1 MPVIYLFN
9 TFSMTRMSKF
19 KVKIP
24 MFVKLG
30 PWTTLYIHM
39 LLKSFDHKFPL
50 IKYLW
55 NQYVS
60 SALSVHVVLKQT
72 FWYIYINN
80 AVFLLVFIKN
90 GFWWRYIFE
99 NWREMDMYEVKSKSL
114 WLNGSLFLTTQKQ
127 NAFSCVEKLDRGER
141 KLDVGIVLGSK
152 FSPFVWLI

>member
-1 MPVIYLFN
+1 MPIIYLFN
-9 TFSMTRMSKF
+9 TFSITRMSKF

-30 PWTTLYIHM
+30 PWTTLNIHM
-39 LLKSFDHKFPL
+39 QLKSFDHKFPL

-80 AVFLLVFIKN
+80 AVFLLVSGDTIVYI
-90 GFWWRYIFE
+90 YIFHTCRYT
-99 NWREMDMYEVKSKSL
+99 NHVKKRFASSTDALMYFPSEL
-114 WLNGSLFLTTQKQ
+114 ILTQSFT
-127 NAFSCVEKLDRGER
+127 SML
-141 KLDVGIVLGSK
+141 
-152 FSPFVWLI
+152 